1 MDLVPQYTGGKL
13 RWQTTRGRMRGA
25 RRHLQRRAGC
35 GILHCIMRHLVF
47 LWFLG
52 AFSFAAGQ
60 PKPAQPPAKGQPA
73 PQSQTPAQPTQDSD
87 AAVQA
92 QLTQTARATI
102 DWDKSSTA
110 GAKAEVQLIK
120 KDQSNGQPVMQY
132 RLKITGAPR
141 NKLYNL
147 IAWPVMVPQP
157 ATIMEGLAI
166 AADGTVGCPP
176 DSKRSCAQRF
186 KGAELKLSYSPGIG
200 EIFRH
205 ALISEDHQTRIFFSI
220 VPAPMIEHD
229 KACSL
234 EVVRLSPRFE
244 LAMIRG
250 KGFTPGEQLAFH
262 SQSYQEVH
270 DSQATVD
277 PNGEFW
283 AVLTPFVKSRTLGTT
298 QVSVQGKSCAP
309 ALSFEW
315 GSE

>member
-1 MDLVPQYTGGKL
+1 M
-13 RWQTTRGRMRGA
+13 
-25 RRHLQRRAGC
+25 
-35 GILHCIMRHLVF
+35 F
-47 LWFLG
+47 LSAL
-52 AFSFAAGQ
+52 SFAQ
-60 PKPAQPPAKGQPA
+60 SPPAQPPAKNQPA
-73 PQSQTPAQPTQDSD
+73 PQAQDSD
-87 AAVQA
+87 AAIQA

-120 KDQSNGQPVMQY
+120 KDQANGKPLMQY

-141 NKLYNL
+141 NKSYNL
-147 IAWPVMVPQP
+147 IAWPIMMAQP

-176 DSKRSCAQRF
+176 DSRQSCAQRF
-186 KGAELKLSYSPGIG
+186 KGAELKLTYTPAIG
-200 EIFRH
+200 EIYRH

-220 VPAPMIEHD
+220 VPAPMIERD

-250 KGFTPGEQLAFH
+250 KGFTPGEHLAFH

-270 DSQATVD
+270 DSQATID

-283 AVLTPFVKSRTLGTT
+283 AVLTPFVKSRALGTT
-298 QVSVQGKSCAP
+298 EVRVRGKSCAP
-309 ALSFEW
+309 TLSFEW